1 MSFAGTSVPLLTPQ
15 DIDCIPPLGVHL
27 NDYSYMSN
35 RANARNV
42 LEQVPSGRT
51 PERDSG
57 EPRWDQAKVQ
67 LVRDWINTGFPP

>member
-1 MSFAGTSVPLLTPQ
+1 MSFARDIRPLFTAQ

-27 NDYSYMSN
+27 NDYPYMSN
-35 RANARNV
+35 PANARNV
-42 LEQVPSGRT
+42 LEQVSSGRI

-67 LVRDWINTGFPP
+67 LVRDWINAGFPP